1 MYSKFLL
8 QILAIIFFANV
19 LIAQNTT
26 LESLVCE
33 AIDINPNIRALN
45 SKYLISK
52 TKIDQGTALPDPVLT
67 FGLMNMPTNSFSFTQ
82 EPMTG
87 KMIGLSQAIPFPAGL
102 RSIAKMKSV
111 DTSIVKREIDEIK
124 NKIRKEVSVIFFNLK
139 TIREKIEITEKSKI
153 LFNRELDI
161 IEQKYK
167 VGSVSYQ
174 SIVGT
179 EIQLTN
185 LDDKIIY
192 LKSEE
197 KALLSKLNLM
207 LFRNIDS
214 PIEIDMNL
222 EIPRFDFDK
231 ETVFKTLINSKP
243 ELQSTKLSIEKAKL
257 TENAATYKNYPN
269 FNVGVQYSQRDYNK
283 PTGEDYNDFLSVVL
297 GITLPLNYGG
307 KNSAEIEEAKL
318 QQNYFTEQFNYQIL
332 ELKKIISDT
341 IERLHALNNRIDLFN
356 QKLIPQ
362 SENVL
367 NSALLDFKVD
377 KTDYSNV
384 VKAQNDLLKT
394 ELSIAE
400 IKNRYLIKIAELEY
414 LIGKKLSEIDGV
426 KK

>member
-8 QILAIIFFANV
+8 QILTIIFFSNV
-19 LIAQNTT
+19 LIAQNTK
-26 LESLVCE
+26 LELLVNE
-33 AIDINPNIRALN
+33 AIQVNPNIRSLN
-45 SKYLISK
+45 SKYQISK
-52 TKIDQGTALPDPVLT
+52 TKIDQGTSLPDPVLT

-87 KMIGLSQAIPFPAGL
+87 KMIGLSQAIPFPTGL
-102 RSIAKMKSV
+102 SSIAKMKSV

-124 NKIRKEVSVIFFNLK
+124 NKIRKEVSVIYSNLK

-153 LFNRELDI
+153 LFKQDLNI

-174 SIVGT
+174 SIAGT
-179 EIQLTN
+179 EIQITN
-185 LDDKIIY
+185 LDDKIIE
-192 LKSEE
+192 LNSEE
-197 KALLSKLNLM
+197 KALVSKLNLM

-214 PIEIDMNL
+214 PIETDMSL
-222 EIPRFDFDK
+222 EIPRFDLDK
-231 ETVFKTLINSKP
+231 VTVFKTLINSKP

-257 TENAATYKNYPN
+257 SEDAATYKSYPN
-269 FNVGVQYSQRDYNK
+269 FNVGVQYSQRDHNK
-283 PTGEDYNDFLSVVL
+283 LTGADYNDFLSVVL

-318 QQNYFTEQFNYQIL
+318 QQSFFTEQLNYQTL

-341 IERLHALNNRIDLFN
+341 IEKLHALKNRIDLYN

-367 NSALLDFKVD
+367 NSALVDFKVD